1 MELEYQ
7 AKQEANNTRAVIGMV
22 LLMIVLLGVFFYIG
36 EKENI
41 DHKRN
46 KDIQVS
52 TSAENLENKNFKD
65 VKDILSSAG
74 FKNN

>member
-46 KDIQVS
+46 KRYTGVYISRKFRKQKFS
-52 TSAENLENKNFKD
+52 KM
-65 VKDILSSAG
+65 
-74 FKNN
+74 